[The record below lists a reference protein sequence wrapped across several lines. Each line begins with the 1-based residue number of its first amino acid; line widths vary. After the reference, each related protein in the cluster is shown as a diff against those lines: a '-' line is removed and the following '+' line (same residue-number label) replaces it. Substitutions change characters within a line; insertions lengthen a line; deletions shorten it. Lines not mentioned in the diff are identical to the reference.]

1 MKSVNYFGKEYV
13 YDGKWTFA
21 ASKLSNFSILINFL
35 TLIDILLDFIDQFT
49 GRKRECCTFRPG
61 NYYYLILFD
70 ILFFNILSWILV
82 LNDCIETRSVHIIAK
97 LDEHITFV

>member
-21 ASKLSNFSILINFL
+21 ASKLSNFSILTNFL

-70 ILFFNILSWILV
+70 ILFFNILS
-82 LNDCIETRSVHIIAK
+82 
-97 LDEHITFV
+97 